1 MNPWLW
7 LQERLSAHHVP
18 TDLREQAPSL
28 APELPYETVV
38 GGYDRPVV
46 LGADGR
52 IGVVWRL
59 RLVPH
64 EVLRND
70 QVRAATEGVAQ
81 VLATVLTEADQ
92 VAQLLFDAEPAWRI
106 ERPTWQGLPTAAQEV
121 VEARVR
127 HVEALAAGQVLGR
140 QAFRTMRHELHLT
153 LSMKGHEPALGWRAA
168 LQSLALG
175 REGSE
180 EAASKAFH
188 ANILSLIDA
197 AVRLEDGLDAV
208 GLAPEVCGGGEVLRL
223 LRRAWHDEE
232 QLQNDPSVSMPY
244 DADRRLGDQVAR
256 GAVRANR
263 AGVQVGQDT
272 WQVLSW
278 MEQPQHV
285 RFGLFHLLLGY
296 GVPLRCVLNI
306 RPALDRSDLD
316 IAKAQLSAP
325 LLRSERKTRH
335 LEELRHVEERLV
347 HGESLLSVAMH
358 VAVKSEG
365 VPLERLLEE
374 GRARGIGYHLAQSTD
389 MDVVL
394 EESATLA
401 LYRLMQPLAYTPG
414 AAWFTGRELRVLTS
428 ALGPYLPIF
437 GGFPGQ
443 HRARHR
449 VQLMHARAGSPVWL
463 APRASETA
471 PHTAVL
477 ASTGAGK
484 SFYLANLLCAE
495 AAANP
500 DALFFVIDS
509 LTSYRVLGEV
519 LGAEEGE
526 NTGLELVQPPASM
539 PNVWAGRLT
548 AERLGVLVG
557 LLRAAMTLVDPAFV
571 VRNEHAA
578 LLEGAI
584 RKAFADRMLD
594 SETLWAGTGKD
605 RRKVFG
611 AYVQDTTRSR
621 PLPRLSDVVANF
633 AAVAAEEGFGDE
645 AVVELTRQMS
655 SFVGRGRYASFF
667 DVKATAPP
675 SDPTPKVTLY
685 DFGSIE
691 DPVVRSLT
699 LFICV
704 AEVVRQVMR
713 PENRGKPGVML
724 VDEAGVLLS
733 QEGEAGRELV
743 AFVKTAWKTFRKL
756 GVACIGST
764 NEPAD
769 YSEKAGPRTIWA
781 NSPNKVFLRL
791 KPDDLRL
798 ARLGNVAEGRP
809 PLIDDELL
817 GELAVSLRKVDGV
830 YSQGLW
836 VSDEDRG
843 TFTYIPSGYDYWLA
857 ASKPIE
863 VANFLAVSATLG
875 AREGLHWLAEHH
887 PGGVRTEDGVVRA
900 LLSDEVPEKGRP
912 RMDPDDEATEHF
924 SRYQLDLPGEAEL
937 LAEVST

>member
-1 MNPWLW
+1 
-7 LQERLSAHHVP
+7 V
-18 TDLREQAPSL
+18 
-28 APELPYETVV
+28 
-38 GGYDRPVV
+38 
-46 LGADGR
+46 
-52 IGVVWRL
+52 
-59 RLVPH
+59 
-64 EVLRND
+64 
-70 QVRAATEGVAQ
+70 
-81 VLATVLTEADQ
+81 
-92 VAQLLFDAEPAWRI
+92 
-106 ERPTWQGLPTAAQEV
+106 
-121 VEARVR
+121 
-127 HVEALAAGQVLGR
+127 
-140 QAFRTMRHELHLT
+140 
-153 LSMKGHEPALGWRAA
+153 
-168 LQSLALG
+168 
-175 REGSE
+175 
-180 EAASKAFH
+180 
-188 ANILSLIDA
+188 
-197 AVRLEDGLDAV
+197 
-208 GLAPEVCGGGEVLRL
+208 
-223 LRRAWHDEE
+223 
-232 QLQNDPSVSMPY
+232 
-244 DADRRLGDQVAR
+244 
-256 GAVRANR
+256 
-263 AGVQVGQDT
+263 
-272 WQVLSW
+272 
-278 MEQPQHV
+278 
-285 RFGLFHLLLGY
+285 
-296 GVPLRCVLNI
+296 
-306 RPALDRSDLD
+306 RPALDRTDLD
-316 IAKAQLSAP
+316 IAKTQLSAP
-325 LLRSERKTRH
+325 LLSSERKTRH

-347 HGESLLSVAMH
+347 HGESLMAVGLH
-358 VAVKSEG
+358 IAVKSEG

-374 GRARGIGYHLAQSTD
+374 GRARGIGYHLAQATD

-401 LYRLMQPLAYTPG
+401 LLRLMQPLAYTPG
-414 AAWFTGRELRVLTS
+414 SARFTGRERRVLTS
-428 ALGPYLPIF
+428 AVGPYLPIF

-443 HRARHR
+443 QRARHR
-449 VQLMHARAGSPVWL
+449 VQLMHARAGSTVWL

-495 AAANP
+495 AAAHP

-519 LGAEEGE
+519 LGEEEGE
-526 NTGLELVQPPASM
+526 NTGLELVQPPESM

-548 AERLGVLVG
+548 PERLGVLVG

-584 RKAFADRMLD
+584 RKAFVDQALD
-594 SETLWAGTGKD
+594 SETLWEGSDKD
-605 RRKVFG
+605 RRHVFG
-611 AYVQDTTRSR
+611 SSVQDATRER

-633 AAVAAEEGFGDE
+633 AGVAAEEGFSEE
-645 AVVELTRQMS
+645 AVTELTRQLS

-667 DVKATAPP
+667 DLKATAPP

-713 PENRGKPGVML
+713 RENRGKPGVML

-733 QEGEAGRELV
+733 QEGEAGAELV

-791 KPDDLRL
+791 KADDLRL

-809 PLIDDELL
+809 PLIDDELV
-817 GELAVSLRKVDGV
+817 GQLAVSLRKVDGV

-836 VSDEDRG
+836 VSDEQRG

-857 ASKPIE
+857 ASKPLE
-863 VANFLAVSATLG
+863 VQNFVAVAEQLG
-875 AREGLHWLAEHH
+875 ARRALHWLAEHH
-887 PGGVRTEDGVVRA
+887 PGGVRSDDGVVRA
-900 LLSDEVPEKGRP
+900 LEPGEVPSRARWELQVAGP
-912 RMDPDDEATEHF
+912 EATIRF
-924 SRYQLDLPGEAEL
+924 RADDLDVPDRAEL
-937 LAEVST
+937 VIEGAP